1 MQIIKSLTKLL
12 IFICPAFA
20 TAQSTYLTQGSKD
33 NHFVERM
40 EIKQQK
46 NTHLN
51 FSTVKPFNR
60 KYIVEQAEF
69 IDSARLGYVDT
80 LTGRDKYPEWM
91 DQALTSID
99 EYNLQRFLMN
109 NTEWVTGKT
118 DEFKSRRPVLKTF
131 YTTKP
136 NFLEVK
142 TNNFFLAL
150 NPVLQFSALGG
161 NRGATFPA

>member
-1 MQIIKSLTKLL
+1 MSGGGVGGDKRRHHG
-12 IFICPAFA
+12 AGAGFA
-20 TAQSTYLTQGSKD
+20 GRAADGGEPDDHGVGMLAQRVGWLVEQEFLEFVFEHFVLALEIGDVAENLFQDFAQGQAPI
-33 NHFVERM
+33 HAGGAAQFVER
-40 EIKQQK
+40 
-46 NTHLN
+46 
-51 FSTVKPFNR
+51 
-60 KYIVEQAEF
+60 VEQAEF

-131 YTTKP
+131 
-136 NFLEVK
+136 
-142 TNNFFLAL
+142 
-150 NPVLQFSALGG
+150 
-161 NRGATFPA
+161 